1 MGKELVDRQDRM
13 VQGIVGGTRISD
25 RQLEDNIVIEDIY
38 DTYMRY
44 AGAKSAIELKP
55 KAAFHNGFTEEL
67 DTEKKLE
74 MIKNDIWTEL
84 FGYSI
89 ILFENDNVQAINPM
103 VNNVGFYYTAFDI
116 KTGEPLEVAI
126 RWNPEEKI
134 QANDIK
140 VQRAQFSLT
149 GVQGTTIK
157 IDVDGNEKE
166 INNLHGFYPFRSLAG
181 LPGARGLSGL
191 LALIDIIRAQNKIYI
206 EYTKYAEH
214 QGLAH
219 PVVKIKNLTDTS
231 RAQVRQQLT
240 APRKDKAVIIDI
252 EDDFYY
258 ESPQQAAYD
267 PSFMM
272 EFADKYIV
280 RESAINM
287 TMLTGDPMGYLSA
300 SNTQVN
306 EWFTAIKEYQDH
318 KLPQYLPLLMALG
331 MKEDVTFQDPSEPT
345 LEAKLESVKIF
356 REGLE
361 GLVARESLLTY
372 INNNIL
378 GLEGSEELELASE
391 EELMMQQNNQ
401 NGDDGVDRNQTSED
415 R

>member
-1 MGKELVDRQDRM
+1 MGKELVDRQERM

-89 ILFENDNVQAINPM
+89 ILHENDNVQAINPM
-103 VNNVGFYYTAFDI
+103 VNNVGFYFTAFDI

-134 QANDIK
+134 QANDIR
-140 VQRAQFSLT
+140 VQRAEFSLT
-149 GVQGTTIK
+149 GKGSTT
-157 IDVDGNEKE
+157 
-166 INNLHGFYPFRSLAG
+166 GFYPFRSLAG

-231 RAQVRQQLT
+231 RTQVRQQLT

-331 MKEDVTFQDPSEPT
+331 MPEDVQFQDPSEPT

-361 GLVARESLLTY
+361 GLVSRESILQY

-378 GLEGSEELELASE
+378 GLEGEEELEIASE
-391 EELMMQQNNQ
+391 EELMMQQNN
-401 NGDDGVDRNQTSED
+401 GDDGNDRNQTSED
-415 R
+415 REE